1 MHISPKSG
9 ACWITATTDIE
20 SPVMTLT
27 REAITR
33 SIFDRLGLSK
43 TASARAVGAT
53 FEIIKKTLEDCE
65 DVLISGFWKF
75 CIKEKGK
82 RKGRNYE
89 TGEDLVLAERRV
101 DTFKCSPVLRERL
114 NGGQS

>member
-1 MHISPKSG
+1 
-9 ACWITATTDIE
+9 
-20 SPVMTLT
+20 MTLT
-27 REAITR
+27 REAITS

-53 FEIIKKTLEDCE
+53 FEIIKKTLEGGE

-82 RKGRNYE
+82 GRERKGR
-89 TGEDLVLAERRV
+89 TLKQARTWCWPR
-101 DTFKCSPVLRERL
+101 
-114 NGGQS
+114 GGSTPSNFPRY